1 MKGKT
6 ESQHKGELTVVVIAL
21 VTFVVGLVGH
31 LAGASYA
38 NSDSFGYL
46 AAPVPL
52 ITGIIALVAYKVAQK
67 ADK

>member
-6 ESQHKGELTVVVIAL
+6 ESQHRGELTVVVIAL
-21 VTFVVGLVGH
+21 VAFVVGLVGH

-38 NSDSFGYL
+38 NSDAFGYL

-52 ITGIIALVAYKVAQK
+52 IMGIIALVAYKLAQR

>member
-6 ESQHKGELTVVVIAL
+6 ESQHRGELLVVVIAL
-21 VTFVVGLVGH
+21 VAFVVGLVGH

-38 NSDSFGYL
+38 NSDAFGYL

-52 ITGIIALVAYKVAQK
+52 IMGIIALVAYKVAQR